1 MLPSHLSLV
10 LFATLIAQAPSAPTS
25 GPVEITSVAV
35 VDEMQDI
42 QGRTWRPA
50 APDTSH
56 AVVIRTRIARGGEY
70 ATKDF
75 ELRLGAGAS
84 ATRVPCAGVTA
95 RIPDGWAINEK
106 GVEWSFY
113 PGGTGTLDGLGLLFV
128 VPKGASKGTLLFKG
142 KAAGEPF
149 EIK

>member
-1 MLPSHLSLV
+1 MLPMNLFLA
-10 LFATLIAQAPSAPTS
+10 LFATLIAQAAVAPTS
-25 GPVEITSVAV
+25 GPVEITSIAV
-35 VDEMQDI
+35 VESMDDI
-42 QGRTWRPA
+42 QGRRWRPA
-50 APDTSH
+50 APDTTD

-75 ELRLGAGAS
+75 ELEVGAGRS
-84 ATRVPCAGVTA
+84 AARVKCAGVTA

-128 VPKGASKGTLLFKG
+128 VPKGATEGTLLFKG

>member
-1 MLPSHLSLV
+1 MLQSNLYLA
-10 LFATLIAQAPSAPTS
+10 LFVTLIAQAASAPTS
-25 GPVEITSVAV
+25 GPVEITSIAV
-35 VDEMQDI
+35 VEEMHDI

-75 ELRLGAGAS
+75 ELRLEAGVS
-84 ATRVPCAGVTA
+84 ATRVKCAGVTA